1 MQTIHSYDK
10 DGNKIRIK
18 YEQEVIKEKEPETD
32 IKIENYHQFRMCIR
46 RANEE
51 SQYSNGAGDKRY
63 ERALA
68 DLIRKDHEA
77 YQRYYQKMLEEH
89 RG

>member
-1 MQTIHSYDK
+1 MKIQTTDK
-10 DGNKIRIK
+10 NGKKIIVD
-18 YEQEVIKEKEPETD
+18 YSVTEVEEKEPETD
-32 IKIENYHQFRMCIR
+32 IKIENYHQFRMCVR
-46 RANEE
+46 RSNEE

-68 DLIRKDHEA
+68 DLVRNDHEA